1 MREAVYQRARA
12 ALARQLTA
20 VDPPLSSR
28 EIEAQHQ
35 QLEHAIGTIEQD
47 FAPAPAE
54 DPPPPPPPPPLPSK
68 APSIENG
75 TGSYLR
81 QENGGGK
88 ALATRAALPPP
99 PEPDYDLPRDEAD
112 DEFDSA
118 EASDYDDEEPSRA
131 PALIVLAVI
140 AVAVIGGGALLY
152 SQRDTLAGMVGLSS
166 ETRQAD
172 VAPAPSEPTPSEAN
186 TAEPAAA
193 DPLAEL
199 AAEADKRPDRL
210 TNGDG
215 AGQADVAQV
224 QPPPP
229 VPQPAQPP
237 ASAQTP
243 AAAPPAGESVV
254 AQRAIY
260 YEQGSEG
267 APGAAY
273 QGSVAWSEVPRDG
286 NTRAIQAV
294 LQLPEQ
300 NVTVT
305 VSISKNSDASLP
317 ASHLVEI
324 EFSGEGD
331 LAETAV
337 ERVPALVLK
346 PNEQA
351 RGQPLSGA
359 AVPVTENLFWIAL
372 SSEQEQIQ
380 RNISL
385 LREGSWFDLPILF
398 ADGKRALL
406 TFEKGIPGDKVFE
419 TVIASWSQP

>member
-20 VDPPLSSR
+20 VDPPLPTR

-35 QLEHAIGTIEQD
+35 QLEHAIGAIEQD
-47 FAPAPAE
+47 YA
-54 DPPPPPPPPPLPSK
+54 PPPVEEPPPRPPE
-68 APSIENG
+68 APRPENG
-75 TGSYLR
+75 AGSYLR
-81 QENGGGK
+81 SENGAAK
-88 ALATRAALPPP
+88 APAPRAAPPP
-99 PEPDYDLPRDEAD
+99 PQPEPDYDLPREEAD
-112 DEFDSA
+112 DYDS
-118 EASDYDDEEPSRA
+118 ETGPDYEDEEPSRA
-131 PALIVLAVI
+131 PALIVLAVL
-140 AVAVIGGGALLY
+140 AVLVIGGGALLY
-152 SQRDTLAGMVGLSS
+152 SQRDTLAGLVGMSS
-166 ETRQAD
+166 EPQQAE
-172 VAPAPSEPTPSEAN
+172 VVPAPSEPQPAEA
-186 TAEPAAA
+186 AAGELPAA

-210 TNGDG
+210 ANGEA

-224 QPPPP
+224 QPPPAIP
-229 VPQPAQPP
+229 EAQPP
-237 ASAQTP
+237 APPAQTP
-243 AAAPPAGESVV
+243 AAAPPAGQSVV

-260 YEQGSEG
+260 YEQGSDG
-267 APGAAY
+267 APGAAF
-273 QGSVAWSEVPRDG
+273 QGTVSWSEVPRDG

-294 LQLPEQ
+294 LQVPEQ

-305 VSISKNSDASLP
+305 VSISKNVDQSLP
-317 ASHLVEI
+317 ASHLVEV
-324 EFSGEGD
+324 EFSGQGTLSD
-331 LAETAV
+331 TAV

-372 SSEQEQIQ
+372 SSEDEQVQ

-419 TVIASWSQP
+419 TVIASWTQP